1 MVRRIAGLPGPAE
14 NEGGRDKPGRRG
26 TVRYLKDEAVPSA
39 PRMLLGHAL
48 RSRRHDLGLK
58 QEEVARRMGCS
69 SSKLSRIES
78 GMHHFKKKDLLRLF
92 AVYEIGSEE
101 EQDVLLELAESAN
114 QPTWW
119 QEWST
124 VAQPYLQAV
133 ISFEDMATRIKAYSS
148 DLLHGLAQT
157 PAYAEALI
165 RRGRGERE
173 THDALLELRKERQ
186 ARFEAA
192 AGKKLIIVVHV
203 AALLNRVGSPEIMAD
218 QMEHLAGLSERR
230 NYQLRLVDPAHHY
243 NLPVE
248 LGTTTIFD
256 FEGRVPKVAYAE
268 NLDGCLFIQDED
280 LLDHREVVFDELRF
294 KGLGPDAARRKLND
308 LARMY
313 RRLGTT

>member
-1 MVRRIAGLPGPAE
+1 MIRRIAGAPGPVGSRS
-14 NEGGRDKPGRRG
+14 GGDRPGRRG

-48 RSRRHDLGLK
+48 RSRRHHLGLK

-78 GMHHFKKKDLLRLF
+78 GMHHFKEKDLLRLF
-92 AVYEIGSEE
+92 VVYEISGEK
-101 EQDVLLELAESAN
+101 EQAVLLELAEIAN

-165 RRGRGERE
+165 RRGRGERD
-173 THDALLELRKERQ
+173 THDALLGLRKERR

-192 AGKKLIIVVHV
+192 PGKKLIIVVHA

-230 NYQLRLVDPAHHY
+230 NHQLRLVDPAHHY
-243 NLPVE
+243 DLPVE

-280 LLDHREVVFDELRF
+280 LVDHREVVFDELRF

-313 RRLGTT
+313 RKFQAP